1 MADPGA
7 AVAPVNGEAGGWPAV
22 VQTVLDRVYAARGA
36 RDPAQEAAGL
46 AALAGPDTLSGL
58 EAAAEALAQ
67 AIAQGE
73 RILVIGDYD
82 ADGATGTALAVRGLR
97 RLGARDVGFLIP
109 DRSREGYGLS
119 PAIVTRAAALGPRWI
134 MTVDNGINSL
144 EGAQT
149 AKALGLRLIVTD
161 HHLPGPVLP
170 EAAVIVN
177 PNLAGDRFPS
187 KALAGVGVVLY
198 VLIALRRRLGAGHVA
213 LGDLLD
219 LVALGTVA
227 DCVPL
232 DANNRVLVREGLRRM
247 NAARA
252 CAGVEALLLVSG
264 KRPGKIYAQD
274 LGFQVGPRLNAA
286 GRLADMTVGVRCLL
300 TDDRGEALAL
310 ARELD
315 ALNRERREREAQMQA
330 EASEQLAVRAE
341 ADTLPAGICL
351 MEPHWH
357 PGIVGILA
365 GRLKDR
371 HKRPAIV
378 FAPADDE
385 VLRGSGRSV
394 PTLNLRDALAA
405 IGERHAGLIRQFGGH
420 AAAAGL
426 TIGAADYARFATAF
440 ADEVERRIGRG
451 PFVDARSDGPLSPEE
466 LTLALGEAL
475 RAGGPWGNGFP
486 EPLFEGLFAVADA
499 AVLKDAHLRLT
510 LTMPC
515 RDEPLKALAF
525 RCTRAPAAGSRI
537 AARYRVGVDD
547 FGGRGTLCLY
557 LEEWSAVSPGA

>member
-1 MADPGA
+1 M
-7 AVAPVNGEAGGWPAV
+7 NGP
-22 VQTVLDRVYAARGA
+22 VQTRLPLAVRAVLERVYAARGA
-36 RDPAQEAAGL
+36 ADWAQDERGL
-46 AALAGPDTLSGL
+46 EALAGPETLKAL
-58 EAAAEALAQ
+58 EDAVKALAG
-67 AIAQGE
+67 ALARDE

-97 RLGARDVGFLIP
+97 RLGARDVHYLIP

-119 PAIVTRAAALGPRWI
+119 PAIVARAAALEPRWI

-170 EAAVIVN
+170 EAAAIVN
-177 PNLAGDRFPS
+177 PNQPGDAFPS

-198 VLIALRRRLGAGHVA
+198 LLIALRRRLGAAQVG

-232 DANNRVLVREGLRRM
+232 DANNRILVREGLRRM
-247 NAARA
+247 NAGRA

-264 KRPGKIYAQD
+264 KRAGKIYAQD

-286 GRLADMTVGVRCLL
+286 GRLSDMSVGVRCLL
-300 TDDRGEALAL
+300 TDDREEALAL
-310 ARELD
+310 AQELD

-330 EASEQLAVRAE
+330 EALEQLASAVETDALE
-341 ADTLPAGICL
+341 AGLCL

-365 GRLKDR
+365 GRLKDKY
-371 HKRPAIV
+371 KRPVVV
-378 FAPADDE
+378 FAPAEGDL
-385 VLRGSGRSV
+385 LRGSGRSV
-394 PTLNLRDALAA
+394 PTLNLRDTLAA
-405 IGERHAGLIRQFGGH
+405 VGERFPDLILQFGGH

-426 TIGAADYARFATAF
+426 TISRADYARFARAF
-440 ADEVERRIGRG
+440 AEEVERRIGRG
-451 PFVDARSDGPLSPEE
+451 PFVDGRTDGVLTAAE
-466 LTLALGEAL
+466 LTLALAQAVRE
-475 RAGGPWGNGFP
+475 GGPWGNGFP
-486 EPLFEGLFAVADA
+486 EPLFEGQFEVVSA
-499 AVLKDAHLRLT
+499 AILKDAHLRLA
-510 LTMPC
+510 LSVAG
-515 RDEPLKALAF
+515 RAEPLKALAF
-525 RCTRAPAAGSRI
+525 RCTDLPTAGGLIS
-537 AARYRVGVDD
+537 ARYRLGVDD
-547 FGGRGTLCLY
+547 FQAREALCLY
-557 LEEWSAVSPGA
+557 IEDWSAVSQDP

>member
-1 MADPGA
+1 MGA
-7 AVAPVNGEAGGWPAV
+7 MSGVTLAKLPVAVR
-22 VQTVLDRVYAARGA
+22 TVLERVYAVRGA
-36 RDPAQEAAGL
+36 GDGAGDEHGLEAL
-46 AALAGPDTLSGL
+46 APPDTLKALAEAVEALAG
-58 EAAAEALAQ
+58 ALARD
-67 AIAQGE
+67 E

-97 RLGARDVGFLIP
+97 RLGARDVDYLIP

-119 PAIVTRAAALGPRWI
+119 PAIVARAAAFEPHWI

-144 EGAQT
+144 EGAQA
-149 AKALGLRLIVTD
+149 AKARGLRLIVTD

-170 EAAVIVN
+170 EAVAIVN
-177 PNLAGDRFPS
+177 PNQAGDVFPS

-198 VLIALRRRLGAGHVA
+198 LLIALRRRLGAGHVG

-232 DANNRVLVREGLRRM
+232 DANNRILVREGLRRM
-247 NAARA
+247 NAGRA

-286 GRLADMTVGVRCLL
+286 GRLSDMSVGVRCLL
-300 TDDRGEALAL
+300 TDDRKEALAL
-310 ARELD
+310 AQELD

-330 EASEQLAVRAE
+330 EALEQLAVAVE
-341 ADTLPAGICL
+341 ADRLEAGLCL

-365 GRLKDR
+365 GRLKDKY
-371 HKRPAIV
+371 KRPVVV
-378 FAPADDE
+378 FAPAEDDL
-385 VLRGSGRSV
+385 LRGSGRSV

-405 IGERHAGLIRQFGGH
+405 IGERHPDLIRQFGGH

-426 TIGAADYARFATAF
+426 TLGRADYARFARAF
-440 ADEVERRIGRG
+440 AEEVERRIGRG
-451 PFVDARSDGPLSPEE
+451 PFVDGRTDGVLTAAE
-466 LTLALGEAL
+466 LTLALAQAL
-475 RAGGPWGNGFP
+475 RDGGPWGNGFP
-486 EPLFEGLFAVADA
+486 EPLFEGPFGVVNATI
-499 AVLKDAHLRLT
+499 LKDAHLRLT
-510 LTMPC
+510 LSLVGRT
-515 RDEPLKALAF
+515 EPLKALAF
-525 RCTRAPAAGSRI
+525 RCTNAPPAGGLI
-537 AARYRVGVDD
+537 YARYRLGVDD
-547 FGGRGTLCLY
+547 FQAREALCLY
-557 LEEWSAVSPGA
+557 IEDWSAVS

>member
-1 MADPGA
+1 MNGPVPE
-7 AVAPVNGEAGGWPAV
+7 AVRAV
-22 VQTVLDRVYAARGA
+22 LERVYAARGA
-36 RDPAQEAAGL
+36 PDWAKSEQGLEALAAPDGL
-46 AALAGPDTLSGL
+46 QGLETAVEALAG
-58 EAAAEALAQ
+58 ALRND
-67 AIAQGE
+67 E

-97 RLGARDVGFLIP
+97 RLGARDVHYLIP

-119 PAIVTRAAALGPRWI
+119 PAIVARAAALEPRWI

-144 EGAQT
+144 EGA
-149 AKALGLRLIVTD
+149 KAAQAIGLRLIVTD

-170 EAAVIVN
+170 EACAIVN
-177 PNLAGDRFPS
+177 PNQPGCAFPS

-198 VLIALRRRLGAGHVA
+198 LLIALRRYLGAGHVG

-232 DANNRVLVREGLRRM
+232 DANNRILVREGLRRM
-247 NAARA
+247 NGGRL

-274 LGFQVGPRLNAA
+274 LGFQIGPRLNAA
-286 GRLADMTVGVRCLL
+286 GRLADMSVGVRCLL
-300 TDDRGEALAL
+300 TDDRKEALAL
-310 ARELD
+310 AQELD

-330 EASEQLAVRAE
+330 EASEQLAVAVE
-341 ADTLPAGICL
+341 ADTLAAGLCL

-371 HKRPAIV
+371 FKRPAVV
-378 FAPADDE
+378 FAPAEGD

-394 PTLNLRDALAA
+394 PTLNLRDTLAA
-405 IGERHAGLIRQFGGH
+405 VGERCPDLIRQFGGH

-426 TIGAADYARFATAF
+426 TIGRADYARFARAF
-440 ADEVERRIGRG
+440 AEEVERRIGCG
-451 PFVDARSDGPLSPEE
+451 PFVEARTDGVLSAAE
-466 LTLALGEAL
+466 LTLALGHAV
-475 RAGGPWGNGFP
+475 RDGGPWGNGFP
-486 EPLFEGLFAVADA
+486 EPLFEGLFAVVEAT
-499 AVLKDAHLRLT
+499 VLKDAHLRLT
-510 LTMPC
+510 LSLAGRT
-515 RDEPLKALAF
+515 EPLKALAF
-525 RCTRAPAAGSRI
+525 RCTNAPVTGGLIS
-537 AARYRVGVDD
+537 ARYRVGVDD
-547 FGGRGTLCLY
+547 FNAREALCLY
-557 LEEWSAVSPGA
+557 LEDWCAVSQDP